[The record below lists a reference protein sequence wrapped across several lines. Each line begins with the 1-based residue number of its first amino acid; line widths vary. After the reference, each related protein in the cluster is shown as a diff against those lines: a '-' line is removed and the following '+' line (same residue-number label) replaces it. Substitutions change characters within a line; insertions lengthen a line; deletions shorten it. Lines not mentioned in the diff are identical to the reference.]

1 MTSARSTSATTPCAA
16 PDTMIEAD
24 LFALES
30 AALADAKAACA
41 DQHSDARAALA
52 ELIVHYERMVRE
64 SRRLIRRSDR
74 AELEMNRLNRQ
85 LQELAAQ
92 LEYRATHDPLTGALN
107 RAAVIDQACAYLQQG
122 DLALIVLDIDH
133 FKRINDDF
141 GHPTGDQVIRAVVQC
156 LRQLL
161 GPAAAI
167 GRVGGE
173 EFSVLLPHADTES
186 ALALGRS
193 ICRAIAL
200 QVFAAPV
207 DRQITVSVG
216 VSWCPAGTSFEHAYG
231 LADQAL
237 YMVKRSGRNGV
248 RLCQASADEP
258 WSETGLSPAAKSVL
272 DALVPFA
279 GAATTCAEAP

>member
-1 MTSARSTSATTPCAA
+1 
-16 PDTMIEAD
+16 MIEAD

-30 AALADAKAACA
+30 AALADAKTACA
-41 DQHSDARAALA
+41 DSQSDVRSALA
-52 ELIVHYERMVRE
+52 ELIVHYERLVRE

-74 AELEMNRLNRQ
+74 AELEMNQMNRQ

-107 RAAVIDQACAYLQQG
+107 RAAVIDQATECLRQG

-133 FKRINDDF
+133 FKRVNDDF
-141 GHPTGDQVIRAVVQC
+141 GHPTGDAVIRTVVQC

-173 EFSVLLPHADTES
+173 EFSVLLPHADADA

-193 ICRAIAL
+193 ICRAVAL

-207 DRQITVSVG
+207 DRQITASVG
-216 VSWCPAGTSFEHAYG
+216 VSWCPAGTSFDQAYG

-237 YMVKRSGRNGV
+237 YMAKRSGRNCV
-248 RLCQASADEP
+248 RLCNATEDAD
-258 WSETGLSPAAKSVL
+258 AA
-272 DALVPFA
+272 
-279 GAATTCAEAP
+279 CCI

>member
-1 MTSARSTSATTPCAA
+1 MTLARSTSATTLSAA
-16 PDTMIEAD
+16 PDAMIEAD
-24 LFALES
+24 LFAPES
-30 AALADAKAACA
+30 AALANAKAACA
-41 DQHSDARAALA
+41 NPSADVRAALA
-52 ELIVHYERMVRE
+52 ELIVHYERLVRE

-74 AELEMNRLNRQ
+74 AELEMNRMNRQ
-85 LQELAAQ
+85 LQELADQ

-107 RAAVIDQACAYLQQG
+107 RAAVIDQACHCLQRG

-133 FKRINDDF
+133 FKRVNDDF
-141 GHPTGDQVIRAVVQC
+141 GHPTGDQVIRTVVQC

-173 EFSVLLPHADTES
+173 EFSVLLPHADTEA

-193 ICRAIAL
+193 ICRAIAA
-200 QVFAAPV
+200 QGFAAPV

-237 YMVKRSGRNGV
+237 YMAKRAGRNGV
-248 RLCQASADEP
+248 RLCRASEDAARH
-258 WSETGLSPAAKSVL
+258 ETSFSPAPHYVLDVL
-272 DALVPFA
+272 DAVPPCA
-279 GAATTCAEAP
+279 GAATT